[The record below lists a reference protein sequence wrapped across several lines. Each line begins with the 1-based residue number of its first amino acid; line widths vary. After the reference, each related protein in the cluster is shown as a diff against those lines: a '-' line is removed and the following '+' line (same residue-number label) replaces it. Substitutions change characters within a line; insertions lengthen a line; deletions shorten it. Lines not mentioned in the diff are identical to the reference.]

1 MKIWLSRLGSAVLS
15 LLLALLVWF
24 VAVQE
29 EYPRQQ
35 FGQPIQ
41 VSRSGLPD
49 NLVIFGDVLSEVRIE
64 VRAPKGRWPNLQS
77 RDFTAWVDLSGLTAG
92 EYDVPVRVLPPD
104 PQVQVTAVD
113 PPVVRVRLEERKEKS
128 IPVQVNIMDA
138 PAFGYTW
145 GTPVVTP
152 THVTVAGATSWV
164 DQVATAS
171 VDFYFGGARAT
182 VERNLQ
188 VRARDAAGV
197 VVGFVTVTPRDVKI
211 TTPVFPL
218 PGYREL
224 TILVEPTGTPAEG
237 YTIGSVSAEPKL
249 LTVQGDPAAISA
261 LSGYITVPV
270 DISGASQNVV
280 ERVPLRLPE
289 NISSLGTTTV
299 EVRVNLVP
307 ISGVQTVRQQPAIQ
321 GLGAGLTYTL
331 TLDAVT
337 VFLSGPLPRLLALR
351 PDSVQ
356 VVLDVTGRGPGVHLI
371 EPLVA
376 APSELKVDS
385 VSPQTVEITIGALPT
400 ATPTPTPSSGPLLN
414 GTPRATQAP
423 PSGSGSPTPGPTGS
437 AGTGPRP

>member
-1 MKIWLSRLGSAVLS
+1 MKTWLSRLGSAVLS
-15 LLLALLVWF
+15 LILAVLVWF
-24 VAVQE
+24 VAVQQ

-35 FGQPIQ
+35 FNQPIS
-41 VSRSGLPD
+41 VTRSGLPD

-64 VRAPKGRWPNLQS
+64 VRAPKARWPNLQA
-77 RDFTAWVDLSGLTAG
+77 RDFTAWVDLSGLSAG

-113 PPVVRVRLEERKEKS
+113 PPVVRVRLEERKERS
-128 IPVQVNIMDA
+128 LPVQVNIMDA

-152 THVTVAGATSWV
+152 TQVAVAGASSWV
-164 DQVATAS
+164 DQVAVVS
-171 VDFYFGGARAT
+171 VDFYFGSARAS

-197 VVGFVTVTPRDVKI
+197 VVGFVSVSPRDVKV
-211 TTPVFPL
+211 TAPVYPL

-224 TILVEPTGTPAEG
+224 TILVEPVGTPAEG
-237 YTIGSVSAEPKL
+237 YTIGAVSAEPKL
-249 LTVQGDPAAISA
+249 LTVQGDPAVISA

-270 DISGASQNVV
+270 DIEGADEDVV

-299 EVRVNLVP
+299 EVSVRLVP
-307 ISGVQTVRQQPAIQ
+307 ISGVQTVRQQPVIR
-321 GLGAGLTYTL
+321 GLGAGLAYTL
-331 TLDAVT
+331 TLDTVT
-337 VFLSGPLPRLLALR
+337 VFLSGPLPRLLALK
-351 PDSVQ
+351 PDSVL

-376 APSELKVDS
+376 APTELKVDS
-385 VSPQTVEITIGALPT
+385 VSPQTVEITINALPT
-400 ATPTPTPSSGPLLN
+400 ATPTPTLPSETLLN
-414 GTPRATQAP
+414 GTPPVAP
-423 PSGSGSPTPGPTGS
+423 SPTGTRSPTGTPS
-437 AGTGPRP
+437 PGPRP

>member
-1 MKIWLSRLGSAVLS
+1 MKTWLSRLGSAVLA
-15 LLLALLVWF
+15 LILAMLVWF
-24 VAVQE
+24 VAVQQ
-29 EYPRQQ
+29 EYPRQR
-35 FGQPIQ
+35 FNQPIS
-41 VSRSGLPD
+41 VSRSGLPE
-49 NLVIFGDVLSEVRIE
+49 NLVVFGDVLSEVRIE
-64 VRAPKGRWPNLQS
+64 VRAPKARWPNLQA
-77 RDFTAWVDLSGLTAG
+77 RDFTAWVDLSGLSAG

-128 IPVQVNIMDA
+128 LPVQVNIMDA

-152 THVTVAGATSWV
+152 TQVTVVGASSWV
-164 DQVATAS
+164 DQVAIVS

-188 VRARDAAGV
+188 VKARDAVGV
-197 VVGFVTVTPRDVKI
+197 VVGFVSVSPRDVKV
-211 TTPVFPL
+211 TAPVFPL

-224 TILVEPTGTPAEG
+224 TILVEPIGTPAEG
-237 YTIGSVSAEPKL
+237 YTIGAVSAEPKL
-249 LTVQGDPAAISA
+249 VTVQGDPAAISA

-270 DISGASQNVV
+270 DINGADQDVV

-299 EVRVNLVP
+299 EVSVRLVP
-307 ISGVQTVRQQPAIQ
+307 ISGVQTVRQQPVIR
-321 GLGAGLTYTL
+321 GLGAGLAYTL
-331 TLDAVT
+331 TLDTVT

-356 VVLDVTGRGPGVHLI
+356 VVLDLTGKGPGVHLI

-376 APSELKVDS
+376 APTELKVDS
-385 VSPQTVEITIGALPT
+385 VSPQTVEITISALPT
-400 ATPTPTPSSGPLLN
+400 ATPTPTFPAETLLN
-414 GTPRATQAP
+414 GTPPVA
-423 PSGSGSPTPGPTGS
+423 SPTGTGTPTPRQTP
-437 AGTGPRP
+437 GTGPRP

>member
-1 MKIWLSRLGSAVLS
+1 MKIWLSRLGSAILS
-15 LLLALLVWF
+15 LLLAMLVWF

-35 FGQPIQ
+35 FNQPIS
-41 VSRSGLPD
+41 VARSGLPD
-49 NLVIFGDVLSEVRIE
+49 NLVVFGDVLSEVRIE

-77 RDFTAWVDLSGLTAG
+77 HDFTAWIDLAGLSAG

-104 PQVQVTAVD
+104 PQVQVIAVN
-113 PPVVRVRLEERKEKS
+113 PPVVRVRLEERKEKA
-128 IPVQVNIMDA
+128 IPVQVNLMDT

-152 THVTVAGATSWV
+152 TQVIVSGASSWV

-171 VDFYFGGARAT
+171 VDFYFGGARAV

-188 VRARDAAGV
+188 VRARDAAGIA
-197 VVGFVTVTPRDVKI
+197 VGFVTVSPRDVKV
-211 TTPVFPL
+211 TVPVSPL

-224 TILVEPTGTPAEG
+224 TILVEPSGVPAQG
-237 YTIGSVSAEPKL
+237 YTIGAVSAEPKL
-249 LTVQGDPAAISA
+249 VMVQGDPATLSA
-261 LSGYITVPV
+261 LSGYITVSV
-270 DISGASQNVV
+270 DISGADEDVV

-299 EVRVNLVP
+299 EARVNLVP
-307 ISGVQTVRQQPAIQ
+307 ISGVQTVRQTPAIQ
-321 GLGAGLTYTL
+321 GLGVGLTYTL

-351 PDSVQ
+351 PTSVQ

-371 EPLVA
+371 EPIVA
-376 APSELKVDS
+376 VPSELKVDS
-385 VSPQTVEITIGALPT
+385 VSPQTVEITIGMLPT
-400 ATPTPTPSSGPLLN
+400 ATPAPSLVPFMD
-414 GTPRATQAP
+414 GTPPVA
-423 PSGSGSPTPGPTGS
+423 PSGSGTSTPGPTGTP
-437 AGTGPRP
+437 GTGTRP